1 MAMNDEQFNKLSPE
15 QVNKLAKTINEAKD
29 LTARQAEIIEQ
40 VLAGETEIGELR
52 ISYLNKYFDIYSK
65 SLDSVVARK
74 KSDLE
79 DAFLIAEKKA
89 RDFSR
94 LHKELSEREQ
104 SKQAD
109 RPDSKP
115 SKTSSKERDRKE
127 SKPASSKAADEISTI
142 IQDTK
147 KALAGLNSELRQT
160 KTDADSL
167 VASLD
172 TLQKLHA
179 AATERIGTLAK
190 ASAATSKSSVASTQT
205 STGQQHLTQSIK
217 NTDSSIT
224 VETDMLTTLVGA
236 LEHSFISSLSQQLAQ
251 FVVANNQPS
260 TSPSSETNIAAVKE
274 DQKATTVVIED
285 HRTALEPDGA
295 TTALIDSLTD
305 KIQSLIRQ
313 PEVSEI
319 TTDRAGIEELLAL
332 NNSEIKEAITSFLKI
347 NMTKG
352 DGVETRITLVEKDTD
367 KDSDNQSAG
376 ISALQEILTKLVNV
390 DSQAVEPVPH
400 FPEEAIADVT
410 GLLQQLVANTQNLS
424 NFEPSKRQDEG
435 AFISADKLSELV
447 GAPKD
452 SKSDNAEKIT
462 EIAQG
467 KEKPVV
473 KFISD
478 DLIAELEAQDN
489 AAIQALI
496 DQLSQLKL
504 SGTEAQSAIANTSIK
519 NKASVTELDTNLN
532 QEVLE
537 AKRQQRLEEQRELH
551 SRRIESIIQRQLEI
565 EAAKA
570 DEAAEIENRLQDIR
584 LSKLEGVVR
593 SEEAAQ
599 SAYYDLVSRIEFES
613 QYSDE
618 LIALE
623 AKRVNAENIQKS
635 TQELEA
641 LLAQE
646 YNRREAQVK
655 KDFKKKGKEFTDE
668 DKATIRK
675 QVAEEYAEK
684 GKLQAKLDE
693 LTKKRQEKEAREKEK
708 QLRKEAQAKRTEDRT
723 AGIVALNNF
732 KEGGTW
738 SEKKEAIKASVAD
751 YAATHDKD
759 ESKAAQEMALN
770 AAVQALSNLTNL
782 TKQLDHNMK
791 TIAEPMGR
799 IDTRLQGSKNKTAS
813 GTFGGKSYWNQLVKD
828 ITSVGA
834 VTPYFKQETFAKN
847 VEALVERG
855 IAFDLKQR
863 AFLMTI
869 QEKIATTFDVADG
882 TLLRLIRIQQADSTA
897 GRMGMESALNTFLN
911 NMYENTEYLRD
922 VAASVRV
929 SLQELESL
937 MSGKAAAELEFEV
950 QKWMGSL
957 YSVGMSQEAV
967 NSIASVL
974 GQIGAGQI
982 EGLTAGGASNL
993 AIMAANE
1000 AGMSIADIL
1009 VKGIDSKETNKLLQ
1023 ATVNY
1028 LAELADSSKDNRVVQ
1043 QQLAAVFG
1051 VKASDLRAA
1060 TNLAD
1065 STGTIYGTKLSYS
1078 NMLGQLS
1085 KMAGTLHQRTSLD
1098 EMMTNVW
1105 ENGLYTIAGS
1115 MASNPVSYFIYK
1127 LASVLDETVGGID
1140 LPFVNVM
1147 GFGVDLNTT
1156 VADLMRVA
1164 AMSTGI
1170 LGSLGPIISG
1180 LSSSFSGAA
1189 MLTKMGIETGSG
1201 SLKVVARGDGGG
1213 IGSSKG
1219 GGATSSSGSGFTFV
1233 GNASGSDVR
1242 DSTIQESEDKKK
1254 QHMIEAKEE
1263 AEETPQDMI
1272 NVTTLK
1278 IFELLSDVVDGKSAL
1293 RVKVDDYGLTKNG
1306 GGSYNP
1312 LGGTAGLGSG
1322 STPGGGWSSG
1332 DTNSSGGSF
1341 SGSSVANMGGWV
1353 TTG

>member
-15 QVNKLAKTINEAKD
+15 QVNKLARTINEAKD

-104 SKQAD
+104 PKQAD

-115 SKTSSKERDRKE
+115 SKASGKERERKE

-142 IQDTK
+142 IQDAK

-160 KTDADSL
+160 KTDADNL

-179 AATERIGTLAK
+179 AATERIGNLAK
-190 ASAATSKSSVASTQT
+190 ASAATNKSSVASTQT

-217 NTDSSIT
+217 NTDSSIA

-236 LEHSFISSLSQQLAQ
+236 LEHSFISNISQQLAQ
-251 FVVANNQPS
+251 FVVANNQSSP
-260 TSPSSETNIAAVKE
+260 SPSSETNIAAVKE
-274 DQKATTVVIED
+274 DQKATTVVVEE

-295 TTALIDSLTD
+295 ATALLDSLTD

-367 KDSDNQSAG
+367 KASDNQSAG

-390 DSQAVEPVPH
+390 DSQAVEPVLP
-400 FPEEAIADVT
+400 FPEEVVADVT
-410 GLLQQLVANTQNLS
+410 GLLQQLVTYTQNLS
-424 NFEPSKRQDEG
+424 SFEPNKRQDEG

-462 EIAQG
+462 EIAQV

-504 SGTEAQSAIANTSIK
+504 SDTEAQSAIANTSIK
-519 NKASVTELDTNLN
+519 NKASVTELDTKLN

-537 AKRQQRLEEQRELH
+537 AKHQQRLEEQRELH
-551 SRRIESIIQRQLEI
+551 SRRIENIIQRQLEI

-584 LSKLEGVVR
+584 LSKLEGVT
-593 SEEAAQ
+593 SAEEAAQ
-599 SAYYDLVSRIEFES
+599 SAYYDLVSKIDFEN

-655 KDFKKKGKEFTDE
+655 KDFKKQGKEFTDE

-738 SEKKEAIKASVAD
+738 SEKKEALKASVAD

-770 AAVQALSNLTNL
+770 AAVQALSNL

-897 GRMGMESALNTFLN
+897 GRMGMESALTTFLN
-911 NMYENTEYLRD
+911 NMYENTEYLKD
-922 VAASVRV
+922 VAVSVRS

-1000 AGMSIADIL
+1000 AGLSIADML

-1180 LSSSFSGAA
+1180 LSSSFSGAS

-1293 RVKVDDYGLTKNG
+1293 RVKVEDYGLTKNG

-1312 LGGTAGLGSG
+1312 LGGTAGLGGGNSG
-1322 STPGGGWSSG
+1322 SPGGGWSSG
-1332 DTNSSGGSF
+1332 ETNSSGGSF
-1341 SGSSVANMGGWV
+1341 SGSSVANMGGWI

>member
-1 MAMNDEQFNKLSPE
+1 MAMNDEQFSKLSPE

-104 SKQAD
+104 SKRD
-109 RPDSKP
+109 NRPDSKP
-115 SKTSSKERDRKE
+115 SKTSGKEQERKE
-127 SKPASSKAADEISTI
+127 SKPTSSKAADEITTI

-160 KTDADSL
+160 KTSTDNL

-179 AATERIGTLAK
+179 AATERIGNLAK
-190 ASAATSKSSVASTQT
+190 ASATTNKSSVTSTQP
-205 STGQQHLTQSIK
+205 SAGQQHLTQSIK
-217 NTDSSIT
+217 STDSSIA

-236 LEHSFISSLSQQLAQ
+236 LEHSFISSLSQQLTQ
-251 FVVANNQPS
+251 FVAVNGQS
-260 TSPSSETNIAAVKE
+260 SSGPSSEANISTVKE
-274 DQKATTVVIED
+274 DQKAATVVIEE
-285 HRTALEPDGA
+285 HRTALEPEDA
-295 TTALIDSLTD
+295 ATALIDNLTD

-313 PEVSEI
+313 PEISEV

-332 NNSEIKEAITSFLKI
+332 NTSEIKEAITGFLKV
-347 NMTKG
+347 NTTKG
-352 DGVETRITLVEKDTD
+352 DGVETHITFVENEAD
-367 KDSDNQSAG
+367 KASNNQSAG
-376 ISALQEILTKLVNV
+376 ISALQEILTDLVKV
-390 DSQAVEPVPH
+390 DAPATETVLRL
-400 FPEEAIADVT
+400 PEETTTEIT
-410 GLLQQLVANTQNLS
+410 GLLRQLVAHTQTLS
-424 NFEPSKRQDEG
+424 AFEPSEQQDAS

-447 GAPKD
+447 GASKD
-452 SKSDNAEKIT
+452 KKPDTTEKIT
-462 EIAQG
+462 KITQE

-504 SGTEAQSAIANTSIK
+504 SDADAQSAVANTSIK
-519 NKASVTELDTNLN
+519 NKASVTELDTSLN

-537 AKRQQRLEEQRELH
+537 AKRQQRLEEQREIH
-551 SRRIESIIQRQLEI
+551 SRRIEGIVQRQLEL

-570 DEAAEIENRLQDIR
+570 EESTEIENRLQDIR
-584 LSKLEGVVR
+584 LSKLEDVVR

-599 SAYYDLVSRIEFES
+599 SAYYDLVSKINFES

-618 LIALE
+618 LVALE

-646 YNRREAQVK
+646 YTRREAQVK
-655 KDFKKKGKEFTDE
+655 KDFKKQGKEFTDE

-693 LTKKRQEKEAREKEK
+693 LTKKRQEREAREKEK

-723 AGIVALNNF
+723 AGFVALGNF

-738 SEKKEAIKASVAD
+738 SEKREALKASVAD

-770 AAVQALSNLTNL
+770 AAVQALSDL

-799 IDTRLQGSKNKTAS
+799 IDTRLQGSKNKTAA

-834 VTPYFKQETFAKN
+834 VTPYFKQETFVKN
-847 VEALVERG
+847 VETLVERG

-897 GRMGMESALNTFLN
+897 GRMGMESALTTFLN

-922 VAASVRV
+922 VAASVRS

-937 MSGKAAAELEFEV
+937 MTGKAAAELEFEV

-967 NSIASVL
+967 NSITSVL

-982 EGLTAGGASNL
+982 EGLTGGGASNL

-1000 AGMSIADIL
+1000 AGLSIADIL

-1164 AMSTGI
+1164 AMGTGI

-1180 LSSSFSGAA
+1180 LSSSFSGAS

-1201 SLKVVARGDGGG
+1201 ALKVVARGDGGG
-1213 IGSSKG
+1213 VGSSKG

-1233 GNASGSDVR
+1233 GNASGSDVK

-1272 NVTTLK
+1272 NITTLK
-1278 IFELLSDVVDGKSAL
+1278 IFELLSDVADGKSAL
-1293 RVKVDDYGLTKNG
+1293 RVKVEDYGLTKGG

-1322 STPGGGWSSG
+1322 NSGGVGGGWSSG
-1332 DTNSSGGSF
+1332 DSNSSGNLF
-1341 SGSSVANMGGWV
+1341 SGGSVANMGGWS